1 MIVNKN
7 LGSKIKMAPR
17 YEMKEQAVVE
27 AEKTRKKWE
36 YSYQNIGAN
45 VETLNQFGAEGWEIV
60 IIDRSWVLFKREV
73 I

>member
-1 MIVNKN
+1 
-7 LGSKIKMAPR
+7 
-17 YEMKEQAVVE
+17 MKEQAVVE